1 MSLDTERQFL
11 CPRLIDYLAIVGA
24 RYSNNPSRQNTSPH
38 IQVSNDFSFHYYEVE
53 SGMSNNGKNICE
65 DNKTGL

>member
-24 RYSNNPSRQNTSPH
+24 RYSNNPSRQSTSPH
-38 IQVSNDFSFHYYEVE
+38 VQVSKFYYFY
-53 SGMSNNGKNICE
+53 SNSYYFALAKE
-65 DNKTGL
+65 LNKTQ